1 MPTESHGRR
10 RAETPAAK
18 HPILAG
24 VARVTLAGAL
34 VASMGGVLVA
44 QSLES
49 EASPAPAVAAVA
61 GALDLRDEQ
70 LASRSEL
77 AGRLALEQVPA
88 SALTI
93 EADGTTL
100 EHSTR
105 AATLAEAL
113 AEAGITLDEDDIAS
127 AALAAPVHDGMSVT
141 IQRVQVSQVTEQV
154 VDPHETTR
162 VDTDSLNV
170 GTEKVT
176 TEGVDG
182 VASHTYRVT
191 MIDGE
196 EVSREILVSAVRT
209 ERVDEVIS
217 VGTRKPAPAPAPV
230 TSTRT
235 SSPAAPAPVSA
246 PVSPGSNR
254 ALGQSMAAARG
265 WTGSQWSCL
274 DSLWQRESGWNHLAM
289 NPSSGAYG
297 IPQSLPGSKM
307 ATVAGDWRTNPATQI
322 TWGMN
327 YIAGRYGT
335 PCGAWSHSQSV
346 GWY

>member
-1 MPTESHGRR
+1 MPTAHGRR
-10 RAETPAAK
+10 RAETPAPAK
-18 HPILAG
+18 RRVISG
-24 VARVTLAGAL
+24 VARVTLVGAF
-34 VASMGGVLVA
+34 VASTGGVLVA
-44 QSLES
+44 QSLEP
-49 EASPAPAVAAVA
+49 EATSTKAPV
-61 GALDLRDEQ
+61 GALSLDLRAES
-70 LASRSEL
+70 LSSRADV

-88 SALTI
+88 ALLSI
-93 EADGTTL
+93 AVDGTTV
-100 EHSTR
+100 EQSTR
-105 AATLAEAL
+105 AATLADAL
-113 AEAGITLDEDDIAS
+113 AEAGITVDADDIAS
-127 AALAAPVHDGMSVT
+127 APLAEPVHDGMTVT
-141 IQRVQVSQVTEQV
+141 IQRVEVTEVTEQV
-154 VDPHETTR
+154 VDAHETKR
-162 VDTDSLNV
+162 VETDSLLE

-191 MIDGE
+191 MIDGV
-196 EVSREILVSAVRT
+196 EVSREILVSAVAT
-209 ERVDEVIS
+209 ERVDEVVS
-217 VGTRKPAPAPAPV
+217 VGTRKPAPKPAANPAPYV
-230 TSTRT
+230 
-235 SSPAAPAPVSA
+235 PASA

-307 ATVAGDWRTNPATQI
+307 ATVAADWRTNPATQI

-335 PCGAWSHSQSV
+335 PCAAWSHSEATN
-346 GWY
+346 WY